1 MKLVKSSVEKKGSKS
16 VFKASWK
23 DHMRKPKTLKII
35 VEDANDLDPKVVYE
49 TEQPQH
55 MFNLFASFAELAWSM
70 GWRPRGLSG
79 VVKQV
84 IDNYKEP
91 APEK

>member
-1 MKLVKSSVEKKGSKS
+1 MVKSSVDKKGAKT
-16 VFKASWK
+16 VFKGAWR
-23 DHMRKPKTLKII
+23 DHMRRPRVLKIT
-35 VEDANDLDPKVVYE
+35 VEDAVDLEPQVVFE

-55 MFNLFASFAELAWSM
+55 MFQLFASIAELAWSM

-79 VVKQV
+79 VVKQL

-91 APEK
+91 APE